1 MNFLFQTEIDFL
13 SIIDILVA
21 KGIRKMPENPIRTQV
36 NRFQHQMLIMITV
49 NHENAE
55 KMLTGLIKSTYL
67 RNITDNIDLVAKV
80 MLKENE
86 SFDVTST
93 KFWRS
98 FLRFKHLKKLLLKI
112 SEEDEPTI
120 EEVEKVMSRILGIS
134 NIS

>member
-1 MNFLFQTEIDFL
+1 
-13 SIIDILVA
+13 
-21 KGIRKMPENPIRTQV
+21 MPENPIRTQV

-49 NHENAE
+49 NHENVE

-120 EEVEKVMSRILGIS
+120 EEIEKVMSRILGIS